1 MATTATLPFGLGG
14 VARSALISAAEYAI
28 FIGLAQS
35 VQDGRAGV
43 YVDALVKAGISRY
56 WFSSDALASIIQ
68 TAINKRQVGE
78 PLGFIDLLVSAD
90 LTPGQQA
97 LWAGKWAEAQDK
109 DPIEGILE
117 YTKQLR
123 RDAALR
129 EVQDVM
135 GAIKDYSVTKP
146 RDVLLWLPTVI
157 QTLRAIQ
164 VTGQQYDPKPSAIWE
179 TGYVPRVVGR
189 FSKSPTLNQMFGGGL
204 WDGCLMLYGTPTS
217 QGKSTFTYTVI
228 AHAVVSGHKV
238 VLFSREASAIEA
250 TARIVQAYGGFTR
263 SEVENKQGGSP
274 QRHQALR
281 RTLRE
286 LDRYLSIYDR
296 HSAALGDF
304 GEIIHWEQPALAVVD
319 HIGLY
324 GATDPRAGLQIMGK
338 RDPLGDL
345 AEYLFDITREEHL
358 TILATSQFSAGVQL
372 LLHKDHDLNPVV
384 YYSSTRIA
392 NAADIAYIAMRYWKM
407 PDLQWH
413 RCKKDRME
421 GKMLNRVWY
430 SKYVPEWRCY
440 YEYEPAG

>member
-1 MATTATLPFGLGG
+1 M
-14 VARSALISAAEYAI
+14 ISVSEYAI
-28 FIGLAQS
+28 FVGLAQA
-35 VQDGRAGV
+35 VNAGRAEV

-56 WFSSDALASIIQ
+56 WMSSDALASIVQ
-68 TAINKRQVGE
+68 TAINKRQVGQHI
-78 PLGFIDLLVSAD
+78 GFIDLLVSAD

-109 DPIEGILE
+109 DPIEGVLE

-135 GAIKDYSVTKP
+135 TAIKDYSDTNP
-146 RDVLLWLPTVI
+146 RDVLRWLPTVI

-164 VTGQQYDPKPSAIWE
+164 VTGQRYDPTPSVIWE
-179 TGYVPRVVGR
+179 TGYVPRVVGQ
-189 FSKSPTLNQMFGGGL
+189 FSKSPTLNTMLGGGL
-204 WDGCLMLYGTPTS
+204 WDGCLVLYGTPTS
-217 QGKSTFTYTVI
+217 QGKSTFAYTTI
-228 AHAVVSGHKV
+228 AHAVVSGHKT
-238 VLFSREASAIEA
+238 VLFSREASAAEA

-263 SEVENKQGGSP
+263 SEVENKQGSSP
-274 QRHQALR
+274 SRHQALR

-304 GEIIHWEQPALAVVD
+304 AEIVHWEQPLLVIID
-319 HIGLY
+319 HLGLY
-324 GATDPRAGLQIMGK
+324 GIGDPRAGLQIMGK

-345 AEYLFDITREEHL
+345 SDTLLDLSREEHC
-358 TILATSQFSAGVQL
+358 TIIATSQFSAGEQKTL
-372 LLHKDHDLNPVV
+372 LKDHDLNPPT
-384 YYSSTRIA
+384 YYGSARIMM
-392 NAADIAYIAMRYWKM
+392 AADIAYIAMRYWQQ
-407 PDLQWH
+407 PGLQWH

-430 SKYVPEWRCY
+430 LRYVPEWRCY
-440 YEYEPAG
+440 YEYEPTSQQRD